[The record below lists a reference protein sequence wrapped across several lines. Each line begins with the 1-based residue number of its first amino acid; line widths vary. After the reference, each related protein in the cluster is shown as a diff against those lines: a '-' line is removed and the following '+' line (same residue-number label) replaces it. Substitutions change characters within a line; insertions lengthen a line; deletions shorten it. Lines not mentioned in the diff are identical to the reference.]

1 MSNQIASVDADAQC
15 IRQALI
21 CKPKNKPQIIQIVT
35 NRTNQQRLLI
45 KDSYYKLFNRDLM
58 SDLKSDLSGNFGD
71 AVMAL
76 FYHPVDY
83 DCYQLRKAVKGLGT
97 NEDALIEILTTR
109 DPNRISQ
116 IIKRYSM
123 IFEGRNVIDDI
134 KDDTSGDFRKILL
147 NLLSENRYNNN
158 TVNKEECEQI
168 ARNLFDIIQKKKGI
182 DIQMLI
188 ALFTQKSQIEF
199 QLISQYYYKL
209 SGETIMQLVEK
220 VYSGDLKKCL
230 KGIIYALLSPS
241 EYFAN
246 KINKAI
252 SGLGTNDDM
261 LIRIIVSRE
270 EIDLY
275 RIKRY
280 YKQIYKKDIIDDIK
294 NDTSGD
300 YSNLLVALLQK
311 TQ

>member
-1 MSNQIASVDADAQC
+1 MSNQIYQADADANKLHY
-15 IRQALI
+15 ALTS
-21 CKPKNKPQIIQIVT
+21 KPKNKQLIISIIAPI
-35 NRTNQQRLLI
+35 TNQQRLLI
-45 KDSYYKLFNRDLM
+45 KESYYRLFNKDLFI
-58 SDLKSDLSGNFGD
+58 DLKSELSGNFLST
-71 AVMAL
+71 VKAL
-76 FYHPVDY
+76 FYNPIDY
-83 DCYQLRKAVKGLGT
+83 DCKSIRKAVKGLGT
-97 NEDALIEILTTR
+97 NEDTLIEILTTR

>member
-1 MSNQIASVDADAQC
+1 MEGYDASVDADAQC

-109 DPNRISQ
+109 DPNRINE
-116 IIKRYSM
+116 IKKRYPM
-123 IFEGRNVIDDI
+123 IYPGRDVVHDV
-134 KDDTSGDFRKILL
+134 KGDTSGDFKKILVS
-147 NLLSENRYNNN
+147 LLSGERPTDANA
-158 TVNKEECEQI
+158 NKELCEQT
-168 ARNLFDIIQKKKGI
+168 AKNLHEVVLKKKGL
-182 DIQMLI
+182 DINMLI
-188 ALFTQKSQIEF
+188 SLFTQKSQAEF
-199 QLISQYYYKL
+199 QLISQYYFKI
-209 SGETIMQLVEK
+209 SGQTILQLVEK
-220 VYSGDLKKCL
+220 EYSGDLKKCL

-246 KINKAI
+246 KVNKAI
-252 SGLGTNDDM
+252 KGIGTNDNM
-261 LIRIIVSRE
+261 LIRVIVSRH
-270 EIDLY
+270 EIDLF
-275 RIKRY
+275 RIKKY
-280 YKQIYKKDIIDDIK
+280 YKQLFKKDMVDDIK
-294 NDTSGD
+294 HDTSGE
-300 YSNLLVALLQK
+300 YSNLLIALVESK
-311 TQ
+311 